1 MSYSL
6 FYPLPHSV
14 PLPNFTTLLL
24 IIHQDTM
31 KIHQVENTEH
41 WDNDEVDVY
50 IFHVYMAFLLG
61 IKMLLASEK

>member
-1 MSYSL
+1 
-6 FYPLPHSV
+6 
-14 PLPNFTTLLL
+14 
-24 IIHQDTM
+24 M

-41 WDNDEVDVY
+41 WDNDEFDVY